1 MLKRLIP
8 HAVIIISAM
17 YAVFFFIDRVN
28 ASMAFINNPI
38 TKGLMLLFCVL
49 ASFDA
54 VRLIRSDRRR
64 TRILEQR
71 RQKARDKAPQS
82 QK

>member
-17 YAVFFFIDRVN
+17 YVVFFLIDRVN

-38 TKGLMLLFCVL
+38 TKGLLLVL
-49 ASFDA
+49 CALATFNA
-54 VRLIRSDRRR
+54 VTLIRSDRRR
-64 TRILEQR
+64 TRLIEQR
-71 RQKARDKAPQS
+71 KRKAQGRAPQI